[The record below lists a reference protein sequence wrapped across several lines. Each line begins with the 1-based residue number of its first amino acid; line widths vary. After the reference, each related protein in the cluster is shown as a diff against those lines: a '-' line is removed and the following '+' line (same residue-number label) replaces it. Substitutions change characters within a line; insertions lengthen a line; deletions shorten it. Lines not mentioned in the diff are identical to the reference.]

1 MNKGVIVK
9 EFEPTTREIQDL
21 VTNLLHKRTMEAG
34 KVTLSNLGYLHSS
47 ALRFNVETG
56 TLDFQIYFDV
66 RYCLRPVKSGTSGA
80 ITYYPVDELEIF
92 SMYLVPGDIREFY
105 SIEKIMLPKTS
116 NQEDENHRYSLTMKD
131 DAKFVETDV
140 LVIHADLG
148 ITLAAAMN
156 ISLLDP
162 NFKVS
167 CRPVGMS
174 NAKKDRK
181 IMQMVKGDE
190 VPVYVTLTH
199 SVDAAKYDKNE
210 IPPYFSG
217 IQDAMFAARKNRR
230 ELNEDIKDKADKAK
244 KKREKKDAGQGFSKY
259 A

>member
-1 MNKGVIVK
+1 MNGVVIK
-9 EFEPTTREIQDL
+9 EFDPTKREIQDL
-21 VTNLLHKRTMEAG
+21 VTELLHRRTMEAG

-47 ALRFNVETG
+47 AIRFNFETG

-66 RYCLRPVKSGTSGA
+66 RYCLRPVKSDTSGA
-80 ITYYPVDELEIF
+80 ITYYPVDELQIF

-105 SIEKIMLPKTS
+105 SVEKVMLPKTS

-140 LVIHADLG
+140 LVIHANLG

-162 NFKVS
+162 NFSVK
-167 CRPVGMS
+167 CRPVGMA
-174 NAKKDRK
+174 NAKKARK
-181 IMQMVKGDE
+181 LMQMVKRDE

-199 SVDAAKYDKNE
+199 SVDHAEYDKDE
-210 IPPYFSG
+210 IPSYLSN
-217 IQDAMFAARKNRR
+217 IQDAMFNARKNRR
-230 ELNEDIKDKADKAK
+230 ELNEDIRDKADKAK
-244 KKREKKDAGQGFSKY
+244 KKREKKNAGQGFSKY